1 MGDER
6 AKQADYDTVEVIP
19 VSDPNAAT
27 MAQKIVQYQA
37 VIQLA
42 QGAPQLYD
50 LPYLHRQMLE
60 VLGIKE
66 AEKLVPLKDGEDM
79 EPRDPVSENMD
90 ILNGKPVKAFMY
102 QDHEAHIKV
111 HTSAMQDPKIQQLMQ
126 ANPGA
131 PAMMAA
137 MAAHVQEHVAFE
149 YRRQIEEAAGVP
161 YPEPNAEMD
170 EQTEVEISRL
180 AAAAAEKLLGKNQ
193 AEAAQMQAQAQAQD
207 PILQMQQAELQ
218 IKQQETQI
226 KQQKMQIDAAAEAD
240 RLDIERER
248 IAAQERIA
256 GLQVGAKV
264 STDEAKLAA
273 NERIAG
279 LQVGARVAT
288 DKAKLSAQEQEAGLR
303 IGVDIAR
310 EQMQAAKEA
319 EQPPAPQPRQ
329 RTEDVNE

>member
-1 MGDER
+1 
-6 AKQADYDTVEVIP
+6 
-19 VSDPNAAT
+19 
-27 MAQKIVQYQA
+27 
-37 VIQLA
+37 
-42 QGAPQLYD
+42 
-50 LPYLHRQMLE
+50 MLE

-180 AAAAAEKLLGKNQ
+180 AAAAAEKLLGKHQ

-207 PILQMQQAELQ
+207 PILQMQQAEL
-218 IKQQETQI
+218 QI

-329 RTEDVNE
+329 RTEDIDE